1 MIPISN
7 ITFEK
12 LIAATTLAADYTDKQ
27 GFFFRATTGGDVKYD
42 PLDNPDGD
50 YITKTIEGNAL
61 FTDPVRAKKIYASGS
76 TAEGIYIG
84 KGV

>member
-12 LIAATTLAADYTDKQ
+12 LIAATTLSTDYTDKQ
-27 GFFFRATTGGDVKYD
+27 GFFFRATTGGNIKYD
-42 PLDNPDGD
+42 PVANDDGD
-50 YITKTIEGNAL
+50 YITKAVEGNAL
-61 FTDPVRAKKIYASGS
+61 FTDPVRAKKIYATGT
-76 TAEGIYIG
+76 TAQGIYIG